1 MDDLFG
7 NIDRKIRQVFP
18 WRINTLTCLFTSGVW
33 GGGPAHTPLS
43 PFPGGEWGRGVRAG
57 AHTPLSPFPGGEW
70 GRGVRAGAHTPLRG
84 NLFISFLIYSKE
96 RRIAV
101 FPKTASL
108 SLVVLKRA
116 PHYHVLENGVFFK
129 FLYSKERRRAVFQTM
144 GIFKVRILKIAPHG
158 VFLKLEYF

>member
-57 AHTPLSPFPGGEW
+57 AHTPLSPFPYFI
-70 GRGVRAGAHTPLRG
+70 LG

-116 PHYHVLENGVFFK
+116 PQYHVLENGVFLK

-144 GIFKVRILKIAPHG
+144 AIFKVCILKIAPHS